1 MIGKL
6 TYATVAFVALGLWL
20 PTALVAD
27 TIVLKNGR
35 RIKAD
40 HVYEEDTR
48 VTYWTAAGELS
59 RQSELMKS
67 EVEKFL
73 KQVRAA

>member
-1 MIGKL
+1 MIRKL
-6 TYATVAFVALGLWL
+6 TYATVAFAALGLGL

-40 HVYEEDTR
+40 HVYE
-48 VTYWTAAGELS
+48 
-59 RQSELMKS
+59 
-67 EVEKFL
+67 
-73 KQVRAA
+73 